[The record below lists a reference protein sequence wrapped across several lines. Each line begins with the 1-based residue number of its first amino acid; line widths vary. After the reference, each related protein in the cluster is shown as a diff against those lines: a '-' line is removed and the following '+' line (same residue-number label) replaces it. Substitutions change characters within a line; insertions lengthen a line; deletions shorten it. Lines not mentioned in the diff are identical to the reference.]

1 MANWEKKSQGENVC
15 YVAKIETENLRI
27 YMCPSHS
34 VYFKG
39 WDITIYHFDDEI
51 GFIHLDGEKV
61 TDETF
66 FAVAEKMVA
75 DFMEIESCAWQRR
88 KREWLN
94 GDDK

>member
-1 MANWEKKSQGENVC
+1 MANWEKKSQGENVW

-34 VYFKG
+34 G

-51 GFIHLDGEKV
+51 GFIYLDGEKV
-61 TDETF
+61 TDETL
-66 FAVAEKMVA
+66 FAVAEKMIA
-75 DFMEIESCAWQRR
+75 DFMEMESCAWQRR

-94 GDDK
+94 GGNK

>member
-1 MANWEKKSQGENVC
+1 MIKDERYTNGYN
-15 YVAKIETENLRI
+15 N
-27 YMCPSHS
+27 SHINHH
-34 VYFKG
+34 FFA
-39 WDITIYHFDDEI
+39 TIYHFDDEI

-61 TDETF
+61 TDETL

-75 DFMEIESCAWQRR
+75 DFMEIESYAWQRR